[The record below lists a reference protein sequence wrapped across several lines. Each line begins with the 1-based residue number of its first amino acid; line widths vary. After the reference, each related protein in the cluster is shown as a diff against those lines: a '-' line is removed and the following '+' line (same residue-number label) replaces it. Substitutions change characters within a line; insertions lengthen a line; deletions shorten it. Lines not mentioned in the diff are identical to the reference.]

1 MSGNGSDKKRRT
13 KSVVFF
19 IFGVLIVLGI
29 TAAIELIVAFILMKF
44 KVFSFGP
51 EHQAFWIF
59 AIYVS
64 ASIMLGAFVSFIV
77 SKFVFKPVDILMDGM
92 RSLAK
97 GEYSVRVDLGSS
109 NPVVKSVAE
118 NFNKMAEELQNTEL
132 LRKDF
137 SNNFSHEF
145 KTPIV
150 SIYGFARLLNK
161 GNLDEKTTKE
171 YLKIIEEE
179 SARLSKMATKVLNMT
194 RIENTSILTNKT
206 RFNLSEDIRTTFL
219 LLEKSWTAKNLT
231 PVLDFDEVYCWG
243 DRDLLKEAWLNLIE
257 NAVKFAY
264 ENTDITVRITKTDG
278 TVAVSFTDVGSPIPK
293 EEIPRIFGKFYQVDK
308 SHKTVGNG
316 IGLSMVKKIA
326 ELHFGSVT
334 VESDQSAT
342 TFTVTLKQ

>member
-1 MSGNGSDKKRRT
+1 MKDDKKKSIRT

-19 IFGVLIVLGI
+19 TFGVLIVLGI
-29 TAAIELIVAFILMKF
+29 TAAIELVVAFVLMKLN
-44 KVFSFGP
+44 VFSFGP
-51 EHQAFWIF
+51 EHQAYWIF
-59 AIYVS
+59 AIYIS
-64 ASIMLGAFVSFIV
+64 ASIIMGAFVSFIV
-77 SKFVFKPVDILMDGM
+77 SKFVLKPLDILMDGM
-92 RSLAK
+92 RSLSK
-97 GEYSVRVDLGSS
+97 GEYTVRVNLGSGNS
-109 NPVVKSVAE
+109 VVKDVAE

-150 SIYGFARLLNK
+150 SIYGFAKLLNK

-179 SARLSKMATKVLNMT
+179 SARLAKMATKILDMT
-194 RIENTSILTNKT
+194 RIENTAILTNKT

-219 LLEKSWTAKNLT
+219 LLEKSWSEKNIT
-231 PVLDFDEVYCWG
+231 PVLDFDEIYCWG

-264 ENTDITVRITKTDG
+264 ENTDLTVKIECGYGKIT
-278 TVAVSFTDVGSPIPK
+278 VSFTDVGLPIP
-293 EEIPRIFGKFYQVDK
+293 ESEIPRIFGKFYQADK

-326 ELHFGSVT
+326 ELHFGEVN
-334 VESDQSAT
+334 VESSEEAT
-342 TFTVTLKQ
+342 TFAMTIRQ

>member
-1 MSGNGSDKKRRT
+1 MSDKKNNSRRT

-19 IFGVLIVLGI
+19 TVGVLIVLGI
-29 TAAIELIVAFILMKF
+29 TAAIELIVAFVLMKLD
-44 KVFSFGP
+44 VFSFGP

-77 SKFVFKPVDILMDGM
+77 SKFVLKPLDILIDGM
-92 RSLAK
+92 QSLAK
-97 GEYSVRVDLGSS
+97 GEYSVRVNLGSS
-109 NPVVKSVAE
+109 NPVVKNVAE

-150 SIYGFARLLNK
+150 SIYGFAKLLNK
-161 GNLDEKTTKE
+161 GNLDEQTTKE

-179 SARLSKMATKVLNMT
+179 SARLSKMATKILNMT

-206 RFNLSEDIRTTFL
+206 RFNISEDIRTTFL
-219 LLEKSWTAKNLT
+219 LLEKSWSTKNLT
-231 PVLDFDEVYCWG
+231 PVLEFDEIYCWG
-243 DRDLLKEAWLNLIE
+243 DRDLLKEAWLNLLE
-257 NAVKFAY
+257 NAIKFAY
-264 ENTDITVRITKTDG
+264 ESTDLTVKISKNDG
-278 TVAVSFTDVGSPIPK
+278 NLTVSFTDIGLPIPP
-293 EEIPRIFGKFYQVDK
+293 EETTRIFGKFYQADK

-316 IGLSMVKKIA
+316 IGLTMVKKIA
-326 ELHFGSVT
+326 ELHFGTVT
-334 VESDQSAT
+334 VESNENAT
-342 TFTVTLKQ
+342 TFAVTIKQ